1 MSDYWW
7 HISDEDWKRLKAKAI
22 KQIIEKGLAEGEKG
36 TPAAELLLLKPLAL
50 ARIENRA
57 SILDRMGNR
66 VKVVYARFLAM
77 FAFFAF
83 AFRNA
88 DFEINGTKVPA
99 MLLSAVVIL
108 AWQGLLS

>member
-1 MSDYWW
+1 MA
-7 HISDEDWKRLKAKAI
+7 HKRRRLETLKGQAI

-57 SILDRMGNR
+57 SVFDRMGNR
-66 VKVVYARFLAM
+66 VKVVYGLVM
-77 FAFFAF
+77 LAFFAF

>member
-1 MSDYWW
+1 MRQKTS
-7 HISDEDWKRLKAKAI
+7 
-22 KQIIEKGLAEGEKG
+22 LA
-36 TPAAELLLLKPLAL
+36 
-50 ARIENRA
+50 
-57 SILDRMGNR
+57 
-66 VKVVYARFLAM
+66 VYARFLVM